1 MCKALESHAT
11 AQKMSTHVV
20 VGVVGVVVVEALL
33 GMLGL
38 AAEMILDDVAAAK
51 AFKALRV
58 L

>member
-1 MCKALESHAT
+1 
-11 AQKMSTHVV
+11 MSTHVV